1 MKNNI
6 KQILSD
12 IKNGIPVIVIDN
24 EDRENEG
31 DIIVSAEK
39 MTYNT
44 LNFISKQARGLMCLP
59 ITEDRANQLN
69 LNLMSQNNTDTF
81 KTAFT
86 VSIDSKKVSTGI
98 SIKDRL
104 NTILDLVNEK
114 KTQQNFITPG
124 HMFPLIAK
132 NAGVLERAGHTEA
145 SLDLMSL
152 AKLKEVALI
161 CEILDDDGTMAKGKE
176 LESFAEKYKLNII
189 SIDFLIKYLKDIGK
203 NNITKIVE
211 TKLPTKYGEFKIIGY
226 KEKNKEHIALVKGN
240 VFGSKNVLTRIHS
253 ECFTGDVLES
263 KKCDC
268 NDQLK
273 KSMKLISKMG
283 CGIIIYLR
291 QEGRG
296 IGLLNKLR
304 AYNLQEK
311 GLDTIDANLE
321 LGFESDT
328 RDYKIAVDILND
340 LGVNSVDLI
349 TSNPDKI
356 NTLKNSQIEVNKV
369 INIDIDICETNFK
382 YLKTKKERM
391 GHLLK
396 I

>member
-1 MKNNI
+1 
-6 KQILSD
+6 
-12 IKNGIPVIVIDN
+12 
-24 EDRENEG
+24 
-31 DIIVSAEK
+31 
-39 MTYNT
+39 
-44 LNFISKQARGLMCLP
+44 
-59 ITEDRANQLN
+59 
-69 LNLMSQNNTDTF
+69 
-81 KTAFT
+81 
-86 VSIDSKKVSTGI
+86 
-98 SIKDRL
+98 
-104 NTILDLVNEK
+104 
-114 KTQQNFITPG
+114 
-124 HMFPLIAK
+124 
-132 NAGVLERAGHTEA
+132 
-145 SLDLMSL
+145 
-152 AKLKEVALI
+152 
-161 CEILDDDGTMAKGKE
+161 
-176 LESFAEKYKLNII
+176 
-189 SIDFLIKYLKDIGK
+189 
-203 NNITKIVE
+203 
-211 TKLPTKYGEFKIIGY
+211 
-226 KEKNKEHIALVKGN
+226 
-240 VFGSKNVLTRIHS
+240 
-253 ECFTGDVLES
+253 
-263 KKCDC
+263 
-268 NDQLK
+268 
-273 KSMKLISKMG
+273 MG